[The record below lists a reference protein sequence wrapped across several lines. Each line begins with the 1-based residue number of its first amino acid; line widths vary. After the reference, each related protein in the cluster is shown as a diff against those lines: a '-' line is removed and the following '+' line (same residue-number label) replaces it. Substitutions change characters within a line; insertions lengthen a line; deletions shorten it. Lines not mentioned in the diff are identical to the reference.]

1 MEVLKLAVSKHLSE
15 RCIKKTMLDIICK
28 KHHPVKGFSRVLV
41 PMNQTYS
48 ATLVP
53 QRPAV
58 SAGFRCY
65 TRQPGGLH
73 SAQGNSWGETQ
84 TWKKTQMTFFHSNL
98 ISNIAQTS

>member
-1 MEVLKLAVSKHLSE
+1 
-15 RCIKKTMLDIICK
+15 MLDIICK
-28 KHHPVKGFSRVLV
+28 KHHPVKGFSGVLV

-65 TRQPGGLH
+65 TRQPGGLKNPRR
-73 SAQGNSWGETQ
+73 GIFGVKLKPLE
-84 TWKKTQMTFFHSNL
+84 KKAHKCHVLSNL
-98 ISNIAQTS
+98 ISNIAKQVGKS